1 MYEKLHRWAIEV
13 NQNQK
18 ICNFE
23 AQRSFI
29 RDFGKSLYQSVDNPS
44 SPLHSLQYV
53 YFTRI
58 FYPPRDEMGAYV
70 RLHFFVEK
78 NLSKPA
84 ETELD
89 NRLDTLKGQGKVF
102 TIKKEEIDGIEEAG
116 LKGAKDFPEL
126 YYSYIHHISRMTVE
140 LFDKQRIDVEI
151 DKILWTWTHNF
162 FNLLRGYQ
170 VPVLEFD
177 PGTVARSYNI

>member
-1 MYEKLHRWAIEV
+1 MFEKLYRWAIEV
-13 NQNQK
+13 DPNQES
-18 ICNFE
+18 CNLE

-29 RDFGKSLYQSVDNPS
+29 RDFGKSLYQSVDDKS

-58 FYPPRDEMGAYV
+58 FHPQRDKKGAYV

-78 NLSKPA
+78 ELSRPT
-84 ETELD
+84 EDELD
-89 NRLDTLKGQGKVF
+89 KRLNELKSQSKVF
-102 TIKKEEIDGIEEAG
+102 TIEKGSTDGIKEAD

-126 YYSYIHHISRMTVE
+126 YYSYVHHISRMAVK
-140 LFDKQRIDVEI
+140 LFNKEEI
-151 DKILWTWTHNF
+151 EVNTDTILWTWAHNL
-162 FNLLRGYQ
+162 FNLLRGFQ

-177 PGTVARSYNI
+177 PATVVRSYRI